1 MKQKMDISFLLHPKD
16 RTVEAYREW
25 IRWMSLASTGKRV
38 GDNLND
44 EEWKKKCEEFW
55 RDYDTK
61 HPGEVP

>member
-44 EEWKKKCEEFW
+44 EEWKKKCKEF
-55 RDYDTK
+55 
-61 HPGEVP
+61 